1 VINFLNPSSPS
12 TGSTSQIS
20 TELKNVSDIYNQIKL
35 QPALKQ
41 SGYGLIYAQG
51 KFGTPKSFKSTKVP
65 QSAYL
70 NDSTTY
76 GALGSDYLF
85 LLSHNSK
92 IPGKGIINFDDT
104 LYGINLNQFV
114 DEILPKTSSLVR
126 GEELLEL
133 INLIVRFLLTH
144 THAYPGLPPIPIT
157 QDGSNVQDILT
168 ELQNASTKILNKN
181 IRLN

>member
-1 VINFLNPSSPS
+1 M
-12 TGSTSQIS
+12 
-20 TELKNVSDIYNQIKL
+20 D
-35 QPALKQ
+35 
-41 SGYGLIYAQG
+41 
-51 KFGTPKSFKSTKVP
+51 
-65 QSAYL
+65 
-70 NDSTTY
+70 
-76 GALGSDYLF
+76 
-85 LLSHNSK
+85 
-92 IPGKGIINFDDT
+92 
-104 LYGINLNQFV
+104 QFV

-144 THAYPGLPPIPIT
+144 THAYPGLAPVPIT